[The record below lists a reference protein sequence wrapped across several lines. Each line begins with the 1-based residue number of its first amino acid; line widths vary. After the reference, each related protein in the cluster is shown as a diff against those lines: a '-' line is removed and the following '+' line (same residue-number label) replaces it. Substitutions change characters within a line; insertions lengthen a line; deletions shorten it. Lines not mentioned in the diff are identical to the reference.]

1 MEKYIAYYRVS
12 TNEQGRSGLG
22 IEAQERDVAR
32 FTSNCDNCIIASF
45 TEFESGK
52 NNQREQLTRAIQKAQ
67 ELDATLLIAKLDRL
81 SRNAAFIFSLR
92 DSGVRFKCVDMPEAN
107 NLTIG
112 IMAVLAQNEREQI
125 SERTKKALASLKA
138 RGVKLGSPIGFT
150 EKSRAKANAT
160 KRANAAK
167 NINTTRAKKAITQA
181 IDLSV
186 YKKQTLTKD
195 SIAKELNDQ
204 GFKTTRGK
212 QFTGNNVRYLLNMV
226 LKEMNMNGLP
236 KY

>member
-22 IEAQERDVAR
+22 IEAQKRDVAR
-32 FTSNCDNCIIASF
+32 FTSNCDNCVVGSF

-52 NNQREQLTRAIQKAQ
+52 NNQREELTKAIQKAQ
-67 ELDATLLIAKLDRL
+67 EVDATLLIAKLDRL

-125 SERTKKALASLKA
+125 SIRTKKALAALKA
-138 RGVKLGSPIGFT
+138 RGVKLGSPVGFT
-150 EKSRAKANAT
+150 VKSRAKANAT

-167 NINTTRAKKAITQA
+167 NVNTTRAKKAISQA
-181 IDLSV
+181 ISLAI
-186 YKKQTLTKD
+186 YQKQTLTKE
-195 SIAKELNDQ
+195 SIAKELNEQ

-212 QFTGNNVRYLLNMV
+212 QFTPNNVRYLLNIV
-226 LKEMNMNGLP
+226 LNDMNMAGLP
-236 KY
+236 KF